1 MRPTSSISR
10 LPLLMTVALL
20 PLTMRAAAETA
31 PDKRAYSLSIPVPVA
46 QLREMSTDRPDTTES
61 PFTVD
66 AGHAQLEMDLL
77 SHARNRLDGTRTTA
91 LRVAAFN
98 WRFGITNTFE
108 AGIFVSPWT
117 RATEQPRGA
126 LREVSRGFGDVR
138 LRAKF
143 NFWGNDGG
151 GSAGGLIVDLKLP
164 TAARGLGN
172 DAVEGGVILP
182 MSFELPGGWELGAMT
197 KVDLRAKDTGSGR
210 RKVWVNTITTG
221 RDLTKAIGAYVELT
235 SETGDGTHVAT
246 FDVGVTFKLNAHT
259 QLDCGAK
266 IGLSRAADDLVV
278 FTGLS
283 RRF

>member
-1 MRPTSSISR
+1 MRPTSSSSR
-10 LPLLMTVALL
+10 LPLLMTVALI
-20 PLTMRAAAETA
+20 PLTMRTA
-31 PDKRAYSLSIPVPVA
+31 PDKRVFSLSNPVPVA
-46 QLREMSTDRPDTTES
+46 LLRALSTDRPDATES

-77 SHARNRLDGTRTTA
+77 SHARNRLNGTRTTA
-91 LRVAAFN
+91 LSVAAFN
-98 WRFGITNTFE
+98 WRLGITNTFE

-117 RATEQPRGA
+117 RAMEQSRGA
-126 LREVSRGFGDVR
+126 AREVSRGFGDVA

-182 MSFELPGGWELGAMT
+182 VSFELPGGWELGAMT
-197 KVDLRAKDTGSGR
+197 KMDLRAKDTGSGR
-210 RKVWVNTITTG
+210 RAVWVNSITTG
-221 RDLTKAIGAYVELT
+221 HELTKNSGCYLELT
-235 SETGDGTHVAT
+235 SATGDGTHVAT
-246 FDVGVTFKLNAHT
+246 FDAGVTFKLNAHT
-259 QLDCGAK
+259 HLDCGAN

-278 FTGLS
+278 FAGIS